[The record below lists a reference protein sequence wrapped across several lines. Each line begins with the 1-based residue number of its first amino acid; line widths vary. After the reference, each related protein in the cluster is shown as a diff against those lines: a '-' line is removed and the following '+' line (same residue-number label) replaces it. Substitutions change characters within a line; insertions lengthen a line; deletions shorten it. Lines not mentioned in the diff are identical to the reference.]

1 MLWVIIAQNLM
12 KRRISDRKAKELF
25 REKGVELFTGT
36 VKSSTPFSLN
46 NSFA

>member
-12 KRRISDRKAKELF
+12 KRRISDQKAKELF

-36 VKSSTPFSLN
+36 VDANDFHIRY
-46 NSFA
+46 A